1 MLWVNCCI
9 LLQYDYLPKIVQL
22 LSCFL
27 SFDRKA
33 TILCASFLFLRYTEF
48 VELDA
53 SSAFQDSLPVTSD
66 QLLEMLTDNGFFY
79 QRFDHIPLRTV
90 SDSKQVRDGFLSTQ
104 EGGGHIKNL
113 YLRDKKKNNFLLVLP
128 EDAELDLK
136 TLSVL
141 IGSSRLSFG
150 SENRLFD
157 NLGVRPGAVTPLAM
171 INGAHHAV
179 NLYMDSRLRGVA
191 YLYMHPLVN
200 DRTVAMKP
208 TDVEAF
214 LKQHG
219 VTVNWINI

>member
-1 MLWVNCCI
+1 M
-9 LLQYDYLPKIVQL
+9 
-22 LSCFL
+22 
-27 SFDRKA
+27 
-33 TILCASFLFLRYTEF
+33 
-48 VELDA
+48 DA
-53 SSAFQDSLPVTSD
+53 SSVFQDSLPVTSD
-66 QLLEMLTDNGFFY
+66 QLLEMLTERGFFY
-79 QRFDHIPLRTV
+79 QRIDHIPMRTV
-90 SDSKQVRDGFLSTQ
+90 ADSKQVRGEFLTTQ
-104 EGGGHIKNL
+104 EGGAHIKNL

-136 TLSVL
+136 ALSVL

-171 INGAHHAV
+171 ITGIHHAV
-179 NLYMDSRLRGVA
+179 TLYMDSCLRGAV

-208 TDVEAF
+208 ADFEAF

-219 VTVNWINI
+219 VTVNWVDL